1 MHLHRPLGYY
11 FKYPLSTLKLMVKLI
26 YELMV
31 KNTVPPTK
39 TKDLQQI
46 NEIIAQYD
54 LGTHYNF
61 NGLILTKEKFNL
73 DLFFNVIYPHLKEL
87 KYQPEEVK
95 SFYRSLKKKWK
106 SLMFYS
112 ANPLFLVN
120 KKGII
125 AHGATYFMNAC
136 RIEKNDVAIDL
147 GAAPGDFGA
156 LAICHG
162 AQKVYC
168 FDIKT
173 DSSLMNTSLLNE
185 QKITSIS
192 SYVSDYQKEGFSTT
206 LDHFAAGIPSERINF
221 IKMDIEGAEI
231 EAINGAKNVIARHQ
245 PKMAICVY
253 HDYSHYHRIKNAIKK
268 INPAYQFE
276 TLGPVL
282 YCTPAAKENKPV
294 FGR

>member
-11 FKYPLSTLKLMVKLI
+11 FKYPSSTLKLMAKLI
-26 YELMV
+26 YETMV
-31 KNTVPPTK
+31 KNTVPPSK
-39 TKDLQQI
+39 TQDLKQI
-46 NEIIAQYD
+46 NEIISHYD
-54 LGTHYNF
+54 QGTHYDF
-61 NGLILTKEKFNL
+61 KGLILTKEKFNL
-73 DLFFNVIYPHLKEL
+73 DLFFNVVYPHLSGL
-87 KYQPEEVK
+87 KYHPSEVK
-95 SFYRSLKKKWK
+95 AFYNSLKKKWK

-125 AHGATYFMNAC
+125 AHGATYFMNEC
-136 RIEKNDVAIDL
+136 RIEKNDIAIDL

-156 LAICHG
+156 LAVCHG

-173 DSSLMNTSLLNE
+173 DSSLLHTSQLNDH
-185 QKITSIS
+185 KITSIS
-192 SYVSDYQKEGFSTT
+192 CYVSDYHKQGFSTT
-206 LDHFAAGIPSERINF
+206 LDHFAGEMGSQRINF

-231 EAINGAKNVIARHQ
+231 EAINGAKKVIGEHK

-253 HDYSHYHRIKNAIKK
+253 HDYSHYSRIKHAIKK
-268 INPAYQFE
+268 ISPGYKFE

-282 YCTPAAKENKPV
+282 YCTPVNE
-294 FGR
+294 R